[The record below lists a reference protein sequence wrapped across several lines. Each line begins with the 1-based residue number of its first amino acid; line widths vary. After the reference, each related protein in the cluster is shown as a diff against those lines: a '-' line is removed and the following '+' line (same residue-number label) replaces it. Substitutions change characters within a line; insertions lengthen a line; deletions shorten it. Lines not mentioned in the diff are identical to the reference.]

1 MPGRRKSLLRRW
13 GVLGYT
19 ALFFALGGLV
29 PAANGQPAPDPAPG
43 TTARLTTGPTAGPTP
58 DPAPLG
64 RARVVTQS
72 SPVVVHTAPA
82 VRTFTPSAVP
92 RTAARAARSARAAPR
107 ATRARAQAKPKVVV
121 RSVPRDAPVVLRSA
135 AALVLDQ
142 PARATTTFAV
152 LALFAVILASG
163 SFLGVLVE
171 VRRNLR

>member
-1 MPGRRKSLLRRW
+1 MPGSRKSLLRRW

-29 PAANGQPAPDPAPG
+29 PVANGQPTPDPVPG
-43 TTARLTTGPTAGPTP
+43 TTAGPTP

-64 RARVVTQS
+64 RPRVVTQS
-72 SPVVVHTAPA
+72 RPVVVHTAPA
-82 VRTFTPSAVP
+82 IRTSIPSVVP
-92 RTAARAARSARAAPR
+92 RTAARAARGARAAPR
-107 ATRARAQAKPKVVV
+107 ATRARTPAKPKVVV

-142 PARATTTFAV
+142 PARVTTTFAV

>member
-1 MPGRRKSLLRRW
+1 M
-13 GVLGYT
+13 
-19 ALFFALGGLV
+19 
-29 PAANGQPAPDPAPG
+29 
-43 TTARLTTGPTAGPTP
+43 
-58 DPAPLG
+58 
-64 RARVVTQS
+64 
-72 SPVVVHTAPA
+72 
-82 VRTFTPSAVP
+82 
-92 RTAARAARSARAAPR
+92 
-107 ATRARAQAKPKVVV
+107 

>member
-1 MPGRRKSLLRRW
+1 MPGIRKSLLRRW

-29 PAANGQPAPDPAPG
+29 PAANGQPTPDPAPG
-43 TTARLTTGPTAGPTP
+43 TTARPTAGTTAGPTP

-64 RARVVTQS
+64 RPRVVTRS
-72 SPVVVHTAPA
+72 SPVVVHAAPA
-82 VRTFTPSAVP
+82 VRTSTPSVVP
-92 RTAARAARSARAAPR
+92 RTAARAARRARAAPR

-142 PARATTTFAV
+142 PARVTTTFAV

>member
-19 ALFFALGGLV
+19 ALVFAVGGLV
-29 PAANGQPAPDPAPG
+29 PAANGQPTPDPAPG
-43 TTARLTTGPTAGPTP
+43 KTTGPTP

-64 RARVVTQS
+64 RPRVVTQS
-72 SPVVVHTAPA
+72 SPVVVHAAPV
-82 VRTFTPSAVP
+82 VRTSTPSVVP
-92 RTAARAARSARAAPR
+92 RTAARAARRARAAPR
-107 ATRARAQAKPKVVV
+107 ATRAHVQAKPNVVV

-135 AALVLDQ
+135 AGLVIDD

>member
-1 MPGRRKSLLRRW
+1 MLGRRTSLLRRW
-13 GVLGYT
+13 GVVGYT

-29 PAANGQPAPDPAPG
+29 PAANGLPTPDPAPG
-43 TTARLTTGPTAGPTP
+43 ATGGPAP

-64 RARVVTQS
+64 RPRVITQS

-82 VRTFTPSAVP
+82 VRTSTASIVP
-92 RTAARAARSARAAPR
+92 RTAARAARRARAAPR
-107 ATRARAQAKPKVVV
+107 VTRARTPAKPKVVV

-135 AALVLDQ
+135 AALVLDE
-142 PARATTTFAV
+142 PARITTTFAV

-163 SFLGVLVE
+163 SFLGVIVE

>member
-1 MPGRRKSLLRRW
+1 MPGIRKSLLRRW

-29 PAANGQPAPDPAPG
+29 PAANGQPTPDPVPG
-43 TTARLTTGPTAGPTP
+43 TRAAPTP

-64 RARVVTQS
+64 RPRVVTQS
-72 SPVVVHTAPA
+72 SPVVVHAAPT
-82 VRTFTPSAVP
+82 VRTSTPSVVP
-92 RTAARAARSARAAPR
+92 RTAARAARRARAAPR
-107 ATRARAQAKPKVVV
+107 ATRARAEAKPKVVV

-142 PARATTTFAV
+142 PARVTTTFAV

>member
-19 ALFFALGGLV
+19 ALVLALGGLV
-29 PAANGQPAPDPAPG
+29 PTANGQPTPDPVPG
-43 TTARLTTGPTAGPTP
+43 TSAGPTP

-64 RARVVTQS
+64 RPRVVARS
-72 SPVVVHTAPA
+72 SPAVSRPAPVVVQPPAPTA
-82 VRTFTPSAVP
+82 SAP
-92 RTAARAARSARAAPR
+92 RTAATAARHVRATAPR
-107 ATRARAQAKPKVVV
+107 VTRARTPAKPRAVV

-135 AALVLDQ
+135 AALVLDE
-142 PARATTTFAV
+142 PTRVTTTFAV
-152 LALFAVILASG
+152 LALFAIILASG